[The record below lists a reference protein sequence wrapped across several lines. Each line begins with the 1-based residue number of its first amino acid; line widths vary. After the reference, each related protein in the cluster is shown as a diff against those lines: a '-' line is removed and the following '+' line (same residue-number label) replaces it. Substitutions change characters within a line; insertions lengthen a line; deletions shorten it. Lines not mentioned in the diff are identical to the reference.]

1 MNLNCPRCNAPVQEG
16 ASFCASCGASLAPLP
31 NEAAPPG
38 GIRSRT
44 KVIVAAVALFIVAF
58 IVVAAVGG
66 MLQGGGDDRGA
77 NDPAGGDDTGLPD
90 ASTTPAADQI
100 ADITLSGSGDTV
112 TERFELSSGVAI
124 FRMTYEGDRN
134 FIVTLY
140 TSAGETVDLV
150 ANKIG
155 SYSGSSL
162 VGVTGGPLKA
172 SEGEHYL
179 EVKASGPWE
188 IVVEH
193 SKVTSVP
200 STPLTL
206 TGSGDEVEA
215 FQFPDG
221 PVQFT
226 MNHEGDGYF
235 GATLYDAN
243 GRTIDLLA
251 NEVGA
256 YSGSTSVSS
265 TGGPFGTSAGIHYI
279 DVSADG
285 DWSIQIAE
293 I

>member
-1 MNLNCPRCNAPVQEG
+1 MLVG
-16 ASFCASCGASLAPLP
+16 
-31 NEAAPPG
+31 
-38 GIRSRT
+38 
-44 KVIVAAVALFIVAF
+44 AVALFIVAF

-66 MLQGGGDDRGA
+66 MLQGGGDDRGGNNA
-77 NDPAGGDDTGLPD
+77 PAGGDDTDLPD

-112 TERFELSSGVAI
+112 TERFELSSGIAI
-124 FRMTYEGDRN
+124 FHMTYDGDRN

-140 TSAGETVDLV
+140 TSAGEMVDLL
-150 ANKIG
+150 ANEIG

-162 VGVTGGPLKA
+162 VGVTGGPLRA

-193 SKVTSVP
+193 PKATSAP

-206 TGSGDEVEA
+206 TGSGDEVKA

-226 MNHEGDGYF
+226 MNHKGTGYF

-243 GRTIDLLA
+243 GRTMDLLA
-251 NEVGA
+251 NEIGA
-256 YSGSTSVSS
+256 YSGSSSVSP
-265 TGGPFGTSAGIHYI
+265 TGGPFGTSAGVHYI
-279 DVSADG
+279 EVSAGG
-285 DWSIQIAE
+285 DWSIE
-293 I
+293 ITEI